1 MTELQPLRSILYEAT
16 GTGSFARTASLL
28 IVVFTLA
35 WLSYSVYK
43 NGGVNKLDFANPLI
57 FMVSGVTSLY
67 GMNRA
72 TVKLQPPVEA
82 KKEAGSV

>member
-1 MTELQPLRSILYEAT
+1 MKELQPLRSILYEST

-28 IVVFTLA
+28 IVIFTLV
-35 WLSYSVYK
+35 WLSYSVYLH
-43 NGGVNKLDFANPLI
+43 GGVNGVDFANPLI

-72 TVKLQPPVEA
+72 TVKLQPTAEE
-82 KKEAGSV
+82 KKEPTP